1 MRAMSPSPLM
11 VGLLM
16 LRVMLLR
23 VRLRTALR
31 RYAVGD
37 IVFASVLSLKKV
49 VVNI

>member
-16 LRVMLLR
+16 LRVMLLM
-23 VRLRTALR
+23 VRLRR